1 MLNFEDKIFDAII
14 VGSGPAGVS
23 AAWPL
28 VKSGKEVLMIDVGY
42 EPSNDSQLSNKN
54 DNISSSPKIHA
65 PEFSYVFKDFKE
77 RYKLQTENFSANGS
91 LAKGGLSNAWSALV
105 STFANEEFDKFP
117 FNRNDL
123 MPHYSSVAKRIGI
136 SGTMTGDLIQWL
148 GDEYL
153 KQPNLPIHSL
163 TEKLL
168 QKYEKYKLKIQ
179 SYGIKLGRHDQAILS
194 IPHNNR
200 PAFSQDAMNGY
211 RETSGATYNSADEI
225 SELEN
230 YPNFKY
236 LSNFFV
242 ENAVQ
247 ESLKCKIITTH
258 IKKNSSQNFYS
269 KLFIIAAGTVG
280 STKLAL
286 KINQYF
292 NKPLSLQNTPMFRL
306 ALLFP
311 GEIGRKAI
319 NKAFTYWH
327 ISYYLQLP
335 SLPSKH
341 KIYGH
346 FAPTDG
352 INLNELSKRI
362 PLPAPLDTWIFK
374 FLWPKMLLG
383 TCIFPGYFSNN
394 KLQLKSNNVLHISGN
409 TANDYKYYVK
419 QSKKI
424 LFKAFKKF
432 GAILLTNPIS
442 ATHGKNI
449 HGEDIHGEDIH
460 YASTMPMKAKPNI
473 METDVNGLLNG
484 HGNIYIVDGSVLSE
498 LPARSHTFTIM
509 ANADRIGKHIV
520 NRLNNLN
527 H

>member
-1 MLNFEDKIFDAII
+1 MLNIEDKIFDAII

-28 VKSGKEVLMIDVGY
+28 VKSGKNILMIDVGY
-42 EPSNDSQLSNKN
+42 RPLNDSQLNNKN
-54 DNISSSPKIHA
+54 DNISSSPKIRA
-65 PEFSYVFKDFKE
+65 PEFSYVFNNFKE

-105 STFANEEFDKFP
+105 STFTNEEFDKFP

-163 TEKLL
+163 VAKLL

-179 SYGIKLGRHDQAILS
+179 SYGIKLGCHDQAILS
-194 IPHNNR
+194 MPHNNR

-211 RETSGATYNSADEI
+211 QDTSGAVYNSANEI

-247 ESLKCKIITTH
+247 ETSKCNIITTH

-269 KLFIIAAGTVG
+269 KLFIIAAGTIG

-292 NKPLSLQNTPMFRL
+292 NKPLSLQNTPMFPL

-311 GEIGRKAI
+311 REVGRKPI

-327 ISYYLQLP
+327 ISYYLQLE

-352 INLNELSKRI
+352 INLNELSRRI
-362 PLPAPLDTWIFK
+362 PLPAPLDSWISK

-383 TCIFPGYFSNN
+383 TCIFPGCFSNN

-409 TANDYKYYVK
+409 TTDDYEHYVK

-424 LFKAFKKF
+424 LFKVFRKF
-432 GAILLTNPIS
+432 GAIPLTTLTSVTP
-442 ATHGKNI
+442 
-449 HGEDIHGEDIH
+449 GEDSH
-460 YASTMPMKAKPNI
+460 YASTIPMKAKPNI
-473 METDVNGLLNG
+473 METDVNGILNG
-484 HGNIYIVDGSVLSE
+484 HGNIYVVDGSVLSE
-498 LPARSHTFTIM
+498 LPAKSHTFTIM
-509 ANADRIGKHIV
+509 ANAERIGKHIV

>member
-1 MLNFEDKIFDAII
+1 MLNIEDKIFDAII

-28 VKSGKEVLMIDVGY
+28 VKSGNNILMLDVGY
-42 EPSNDSQLSNKN
+42 RPLNDSQLNNKN
-54 DNISSSPKIHA
+54 DNISTKKKIRA
-65 PEFSYVFKDFKE
+65 PEFSYVFNNFKE

-105 STFANEEFDKFP
+105 STFTNEEFDKFP

-163 TEKLL
+163 VAKLL

-179 SYGIKLGRHDQAILS
+179 SYGIKLGCHDQAILS
-194 IPHNNR
+194 MPHNNR

-211 RETSGATYNSADEI
+211 QDTSGAVYNSANEI

-247 ESLKCKIITTH
+247 ETSKCKIITTH

-269 KLFIIAAGTVG
+269 KLFIIAAGTIG

-292 NKPLSLQNTPMFRL
+292 NKPLSLQNTPMFPL

-311 GEIGRKAI
+311 REVGRKPI

-327 ISYYLQLP
+327 ISYYLQLE

-352 INLNELSKRI
+352 INLNELSRRI
-362 PLPAPLDTWIFK
+362 PLPAPLDSWISK

-383 TCIFPGYFSNN
+383 TCIFPGCFSNN

-409 TANDYKYYVK
+409 TTDDYEHYVK

-424 LFKAFKKF
+424 LFKVFRKF
-432 GAILLTNPIS
+432 GAIPLTTLTSVTP
-442 ATHGKNI
+442 
-449 HGEDIHGEDIH
+449 GEDSH
-460 YASTMPMKAKPNI
+460 YASTIPMKAKPNI
-473 METDVNGLLNG
+473 METDVNGILNG
-484 HGNIYIVDGSVLSE
+484 HGNIYVVDGSVLSE
-498 LPARSHTFTIM
+498 LPAKSHTFTIM
-509 ANADRIGKHIV
+509 ANAERIGKHIV

>member
-42 EPSNDSQLSNKN
+42 SPLNNSQLNNKN
-54 DNISSSPKIHA
+54 NNISASPKIRA
-65 PEFSYVFKDFKE
+65 SEFSYVFNDFKE
-77 RYKLQTENFSANGS
+77 RYKLQTKNFSVNSS

-105 STFANEEFDKFP
+105 SIFTNEEFDKFP

-123 MPHYSSVAKRIGI
+123 IPHYNSVAKRIGI
-136 SGTMTGDLIQWL
+136 SGTMTGDLIHWL
-148 GDEYL
+148 GKEYL

-163 TEKLL
+163 AAKLL

-200 PAFSQDAMNGY
+200 PAFSQNAMNGY
-211 RETSGATYNSADEI
+211 RDTSGAVYNSANEI
-225 SELEN
+225 SDLEN
-230 YPNFKY
+230 YQNFKY

-247 ESLKCKIITTH
+247 ETSKCKIIAIH

-292 NKPLSLQNTPMFRL
+292 NKPLSLQNTPMFPL
-306 ALLFP
+306 VLLFP
-311 GEIGRKAI
+311 GEIGRKSI

-327 ISYYLQLP
+327 MSYYLQLP

-346 FAPTDG
+346 FTPTDG

-362 PLPAPLDTWIFK
+362 PLPSPLNSWIAK

-394 KLQLKSNNVLHISGN
+394 KIQLKSNGVLYISGN
-409 TANDYKYYVK
+409 TTDDYEYYVK

-424 LFKAFKKF
+424 LFKVFRKF
-432 GAILLTNPIS
+432 GAILLPNPVS
-442 ATHGKNI
+442 ATP
-449 HGEDIHGEDIH
+449 GEDNH

-473 METDVNGLLNG
+473 METDANGLLNG
-484 HGNIYIVDGSVLSE
+484 HGSIYVVDGSALSE
-498 LPARSHTFTIM
+498 LPAKSHTFTIM

-520 NRLNNLN
+520 NRLNNFN
-527 H
+527 HQNI